1 MFVILE
7 VSKQWIFFIFP
18 SSLYSNI
25 RSRILSLFINS
36 LSEPHVSEH
45 VDPSI
50 GRKVTVGD
58 DVGPDDENDD
68 DDNDEG
74 GDDVATMGDDAVETI
89 VGGKERMGV
98 RNKLGGS
105 VGKTVVLLVAWVGIV
120 LWLLFN
126 LTLSSV
132 GNE

>member
-58 DVGPDDENDD
+58 DVGPRLTV
-68 DDNDEG
+68 G
-74 GDDVATMGDDAVETI
+74 GDDTVGDSVGDDERVT
-89 VGGKERMGV
+89 VGGDDT
-98 RNKLGGS
+98 
-105 VGKTVVLLVAWVGIV
+105 VGDDDRDGDSEGDDVVVPIM
-120 LWLLFN
+120 N
-126 LTLSSV
+126 I
-132 GNE
+132 

>member
-1 MFVILE
+1 MLVILE

-18 SSLYSNI
+18 SSIYSNI

-58 DVGPDDENDD
+58 EVGPRLTVGGDEGDDEWVTV
-68 DDNDEG
+68 G
-74 GDDVATMGDDAVETI
+74 GDDMVGNDDKVGCEVGDDEWVT
-89 VGGKERMGV
+89 VGGDVLAIR
-98 RNKLGGS
+98 GS
-105 VGKTVVLLVAWVGIV
+105 EHSPHSEHTSLA
-120 LWLLFN
+120 
-126 LTLSSV
+126 
-132 GNE
+132 

>member
-18 SSLYSNI
+18 SSLYSNT
-25 RSRILSLFINS
+25 RSWILLLFINS

-58 DVGPDDENDD
+58 DVGPRLTVGGNDTVGGDEGDD
-68 DDNDEG
+68 DG
-74 GDDVATMGDDAVETI
+74 LAI
-89 VGGKERMGV
+89 R
-98 RNKLGGS
+98 GS
-105 VGKTVVLLVAWVGIV
+105 EHSPHSAHTSLA
-120 LWLLFN
+120 
-126 LTLSSV
+126 
-132 GNE
+132 

>member
-18 SSLYSNI
+18 LSLYSNI
-25 RSRILSLFINS
+25 RSWILLLFINS

-58 DVGPDDENDD
+58 DVGPRLTVGGDVGDDEGVTVGGNDTVGGDVGDDERVTVGDD
-68 DDNDEG
+68 DTVG
-74 GDDVATMGDDAVETI
+74 GD
-89 VGGKERMGV
+89 VGGDVLAIR
-98 RNKLGGS
+98 GS
-105 VGKTVVLLVAWVGIV
+105 EHSPHSTHTSLA
-120 LWLLFN
+120 
-126 LTLSSV
+126 
-132 GNE
+132 